1 MKKTFAA
8 LALSAAAWFP
18 ATWAADAD
26 QVQVIDPYARAV
38 PPTAPASAAFMT
50 LRNRGDHPTA
60 LVGAESDVAEITELH
75 THVHENGMMKMRPV
89 ARIPVPAKGKTQ
101 LKPGGYHIMLIRL
114 KHPLKPGD
122 KVHLTLR
129 FADGSTRA
137 VTAPVRPINGMGGMG
152 HMHHGNM
159 HHAH

>member
-1 MKKTFAA
+1 MKKTLAA
-8 LALSAAAWFP
+8 LALSAAAWLP
-18 ATWAADAD
+18 AAWAADAD
-26 QVQVIDPYARAV
+26 QVQVIAPYARAV

-50 LRNRGDHPTA
+50 LRNRGDHATA
-60 LVGAESDVAEITELH
+60 LIAADSDVAEITELH
-75 THVHENGMMKMRPV
+75 THVHKNGMMMMRPV
-89 ARIPVPAKGKTQ
+89 ARIPVPAKGETQ

-129 FADGSTRA
+129 FADGSTKA
-137 VTAPVRPINGMGGMG
+137 VTAPVRPINGMS